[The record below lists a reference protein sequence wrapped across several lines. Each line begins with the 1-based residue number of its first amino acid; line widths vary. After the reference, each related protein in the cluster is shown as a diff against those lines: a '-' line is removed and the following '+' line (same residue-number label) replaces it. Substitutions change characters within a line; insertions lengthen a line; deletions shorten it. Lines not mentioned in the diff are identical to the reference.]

1 MNRIFPVL
9 VLLALGVLVAASVA
23 GYLVDSTAR
32 KDKAGRTA
40 PESAAISPSTTQL
53 REAAVRTFRL
63 HFLLGIS
70 ASLVVMF
77 VHGIVVTYFIGTSR
91 WCKEVV
97 IAYSLDQDYVTRSG
111 RVKRRVFPFTVAAML
126 TAVAIVALGAAADPA
141 THVAPLWEGLP
152 WSQVH
157 LASALLGMALMLLVH
172 YVQWTAIVEN
182 QQIITE
188 LTERVG
194 EVRKAKGL
202 EA

>member
-9 VLLALGVLVAASVA
+9 VVLALSVLAAASVA
-23 GYLVDSTAR
+23 GYLVDSTALHGPASETTPER
-32 KDKAGRTA
+32 AG
-40 PESAAISPSTTQL
+40 PSTQP
-53 REAAVRTFRL
+53 RDAAVRMFRL

-77 VHGIVVTYFIGTSR
+77 VHGIIVTYFIGTSR

-97 IAYSLDQDYVTRSG
+97 IAYSLDKGYVTRSG

-157 LASALLGMALMLLVH
+157 LAVVLGGIALMLLVH
-172 YVQWTAIVEN
+172 FVQWTAIVEN
-182 QQIITE
+182 QQIIAE
-188 LTERVG
+188 LTEKVRA
-194 EVRKAKGL
+194 VRKEKGL